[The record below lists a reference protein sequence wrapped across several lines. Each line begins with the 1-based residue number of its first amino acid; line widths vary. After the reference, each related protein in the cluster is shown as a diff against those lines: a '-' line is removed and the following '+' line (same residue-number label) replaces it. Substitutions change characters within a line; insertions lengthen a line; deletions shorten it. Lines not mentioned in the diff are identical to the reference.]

1 MAPRAHFFLSFSAQG
16 ATDSAQVPESKSKS
30 TEAIAEVDLDL
41 DEGDFETNT
50 MGYMI

>member
-1 MAPRAHFFLSFSAQG
+1 MQARALRYAYEQKKQG
-16 ATDSAQVPESKSKS
+16 AHPLTLLKSPESRSKS

-50 MGYMI
+50 MG